1 MKIQQIQNNN
11 TNFQGLHGNKRI
23 LKKLTPEILQKS
35 GIQECADSFEVLVT
49 PKKSCSVP
57 CLLGAICGLFT
68 SIEDLI
74 IQAGEKFEKNKN
86 GTTVLSGATT
96 YPVPL
101 KELKEYKRSLKERL
115 EDEIVDNAR
124 EVIEDKNTSDD
135 IREIYKDNI
144 NEYVQ
149 SGKLDLMLSSPYST
163 KSLLDEASMNVFIKQ
178 MTTPD
183 KDGNIPAH
191 KFLNHNDIYKMN
203 EYLRDY
209 PDALAE
215 VYLTRN
221 NDGKLPIHSRAT
233 LENIDT
239 LYNIYMALKDL
250 PRVLVTVFEDKGD
263 GRSVMDYLRV
273 DQIIDET
280 ARNLVSLIL
289 DKKEECIKV
298 RGEFIPVVSKAE
310 RNQKANMENV
320 INSMSEEDLNIG
332 KILDMEMVQKSF
344 GQSLNSTDFI
354 SKAIDYLIDNASND
368 ERQEIIAKLKKLTNI
383 DYNKV
388 DENGISVV
396 EKIFNSED
404 TELLELLKG
413 KKLNYSRD
421 LDYAYNR
428 IENDR
433 FKKQV
438 GELNFEFLDLEDA
451 IKASSMNAVEKC
463 KYGLKSPLF
472 KMEYNGR
479 KLLNLANA
487 STTDWRVERFQQNF
501 KNEYGRYL
509 SEYL

>member
-23 LKKLTPEILQKS
+23 LKKLTPEILQKA

-49 PKKSCSVP
+49 PKKSCTVS
-57 CLLGAICGLFT
+57 CFLGAICGLFT
-68 SIEDLI
+68 SLEDLI
-74 IQAGEKFEKNKN
+74 IHAGEKVEKNKN

-96 YPVPL
+96 L
-101 KELKEYKRSLKERL
+101 KYSLEELKDKKRSLKKEL
-115 EDEIVDNAR
+115 DDEIVDNAR
-124 EVIEDKNTSDD
+124 KTVNDSSAPIEVREINKNT
-135 IREIYKDNI
+135 I

-149 SGKLDLMLSSPYST
+149 SGKLDLMSISAHTIKP
-163 KSLLDEASMNVFIKQ
+163 LLNEASMQTFIKQ

-183 KDGNIPAH
+183 AEGNLPAH
-191 KFLNHNDIYKMN
+191 KFLKKNDIHRMN

-221 NDGKLPIHSRAT
+221 NYGKLPIHSKAT
-233 LENIDT
+233 RENMDI
-239 LYNIYMALKDL
+239 LYNIYTALKDL
-250 PRVLVTVFEDKGD
+250 PRVLVTVFKDKGNNN
-263 GRSVMDYLRV
+263 SSIIDYLKGH
-273 DQIIDET
+273 QMIDET
-280 ARNLVSLIL
+280 ARNLISFVL
-289 DKKEECIKV
+289 DEEAKCIKI

-310 RNQKANMENV
+310 RKQKAEMKNV
-320 INSMSEEDLNIG
+320 INSMSGENLNIS
-332 KILDMEMVQKSF
+332 KILGLEMVKKSF
-344 GQSLNSTDFI
+344 GASLNSTDFI

-368 ERQEIIAKLKKLTNI
+368 ERQEVIAKLKKLTNI

-421 LDYAYNR
+421 LDYAYSR

-438 GELNFEFLDLEDA
+438 NELNFEFVDLEDA
-451 IKASSMNAVEKC
+451 IKAFSMRAVEEC
-463 KYGLKSPLF
+463 KYGFKSPLF
-472 KMEYNGR
+472 KMEYNGA
-479 KLLNLANA
+479 KLLHLVNSLNQEW
-487 STTDWRVERFQQNF
+487 SFQRNF
-501 KNEYGRYL
+501 KNKYGQYL

>member
-11 TNFQGLHGNKRI
+11 TNFQGLHGNKRL
-23 LKKLTPEILQKS
+23 LKKLTPEILQKT

-49 PKKSCSVP
+49 SKGCSVP
-57 CLLGAICGLFT
+57 CFFGTICGIFT
-68 SIEDLI
+68 PLEELI
-74 IQAGEKFEKNKN
+74 FQAGEKVEKNKN
-86 GTTVLSGATT
+86 GKTVLSGATT
-96 YPVPL
+96 LQYSL
-101 KELKEYKRSLKERL
+101 EELKDGKRSLKERL
-115 EDEIVDNAR
+115 GDEIVDNASEKINAR
-124 EVIEDKNTSDD
+124 NTPND

-149 SGKLDLMLSSPYST
+149 SGKLDLMLLTAYFT
-163 KSLLDEASMNVFIKQ
+163 KPLLNEASMQTFIKQ

-183 KDGNIPAH
+183 ADGNLPAH
-191 KFLNHNDIYKMN
+191 KFLKKNDIHRMN

-221 NDGKLPIHSRAT
+221 NDGKLPIHSKAT
-233 LENIDT
+233 IENMDI

-263 GRSVMDYLRV
+263 GSSVMDYLRV

-280 ARNLVSLIL
+280 ARNLISFIL
-289 DKKEECIKV
+289 DAKEECIKV

-310 RNQKANMENV
+310 RNQKAEIENV
-320 INSMSEEDLNIG
+320 INSMPKDDLNIS
-332 KILDMEMVQKSF
+332 KTLDLEMVQKSF
-344 GQSLNSTDFI
+344 GLSLNSTDFI

-368 ERQEIIAKLKKLTNI
+368 EKQEVIAKLKKLTNI

-428 IENDR
+428 IENDG
-433 FKKQV
+433 FKEQV
-438 GELNFEFLDLEDA
+438 NELNFEFVDLEDA
-451 IKASSMNAVEKC
+451 IKAFSMRAVEEC
-463 KYGLKSPLF
+463 KYGFKSPLF
-472 KMEYNGR
+472 KMEYNGA
-479 KLLNLANA
+479 KLLHLVNSLNQEW
-487 STTDWRVERFQQNF
+487 SFQRNF
-501 KNEYGRYL
+501 KNKYGQYL